1 MTLSLEVAGFCG
13 LGWEVGCIQPLT
25 TRSLVAVVARE
36 AVMIL
41 KRRLEH
47 VMIL

>member
-1 MTLSLEVAGFCG
+1 MTLSSEAAVSCG
-13 LGWEVGCIQPLT
+13 LGWEVGCIQPLMT
-25 TRSLVAVVARE
+25 HSLVAVVARE
-36 AVMIL
+36 AGMIL